1 MSKNISKLSGRIGLR
16 DNLFDEISR
25 SSLNSDNGKGIK
37 DIKEIAEKYKV
48 GVSTIHG
55 AESFYEFLRPSHRE
69 KKAFVC
75 NGSACMCAGTQEPL
89 KEKLKEK
96 LGNDKVGE
104 MFCLG
109 YCYENHAFHYDG
121 KNYAG
126 EDIKKIDQIIKGE
139 EINQEKFFSKS
150 YATTSFL
157 MDDKLSDLSK
167 FKDQLSKFLKTE
179 KSEIIKSLLSSNL
192 TGRGG
197 AGFPTGMKW
206 DFCSKAKSDKKYVI
220 CNADE
225 GDSGAYSDRYLLEDQ
240 PLKVIFGMVLCGY
253 VIGGDEGVL
262 YIRGEYPKSIEALN
276 GSINSL
282 KEAGLLGKN
291 ILGTG
296 FSFDLNICIGQGAY
310 ICGEE
315 TALIAS
321 IEGRRAEVD
330 VRPPFPVTEGLYK
343 KPTVVNNVETLA
355 AAAGILLNGAEKFS
369 SIGNKKSAGTK
380 LVCLDSFFNNPGVYE
395 IDMGTSMKKVFY
407 EIGGGLNKSV
417 KAFQIGGPLGG
428 VVPTKEIDNLNLDFQ
443 EFTAA
448 GFMLGHASVVSIPSD
463 FNMVDYIHHLFE
475 FTAEESCGKCFPGR
489 LGSYR
494 GKEMFDQVRNKSA
507 KIPLKLLNELLITMK
522 KGCLCALCGAIPT
535 PIMNIL
541 KYFGHEM
548 KDDMVKEN

>member
-1 MSKNISKLSGRIGLR
+1 MSKNISNLSGRIGLK
-16 DNLFDEISR
+16 DNLFKQISEN
-25 SSLNSDNGKGIK
+25 SLSKEPK
-37 DIKEIAEKYKV
+37 DIGEIAKKHNL
-48 GVSTIHG
+48 GVSTLHG

-96 LGNDKVGE
+96 LGDDKVGE

-121 KNYAG
+121 QNYAG
-126 EDIKKIDQIIKGE
+126 NDINKIDEIISGNDLE
-139 EINQEKFFSKS
+139 QEKFYSESFAS
-150 YATTSFL
+150 TSFL
-157 MDDKLSDLSK
+157 MDNKLSDLSK
-167 FKDQLSKFLKTE
+167 FKDHLTKFINTDKQ
-179 KSEIIKSLLSSNL
+179 EIIKSLLESNL

-206 DFCSKAKSDKKYVI
+206 DFCSKAKGDKKYVI

-240 PLKVIFGMVLCGY
+240 ALKVIFGMVICGY
-253 VIGGDEGVL
+253 VIGSDEGVL
-262 YIRGEYPKSIEALN
+262 YIRGEYPKSIESLN
-276 GSINSL
+276 ASINSL
-282 KEAGLLGKN
+282 KKEGLLGEK
-291 ILGTG
+291 ILGTN
-296 FSFDLNICIGQGAY
+296 FSFDLGICIGQGAY

-355 AAAGILLNGAEKFS
+355 AAAGILLNSAEKFS
-369 SIGNKKSAGTK
+369 AIGNKKSAGTK
-380 LVCLDSFFNNPGVYE
+380 LVCFDSFFNNPGVYE
-395 IDMGTSMKKVFY
+395 IDMGTPMKKVLY
-407 EIGGGLNKSV
+407 DIGGGFKEDI
-417 KAFQIGGPLGG
+417 KALQIGGPLGG
-428 VVPTKEIDNLNLDFQ
+428 VLPVSEAEKLNLDFQ
-443 EFTAA
+443 EFTKA
-448 GFMLGHASVVSIPSD
+448 GFMLGHASIVSIPKD
-463 FNMVDYIHHLFE
+463 FPMVEYIHHLFE

-494 GKEMFDQVRNKSA
+494 GKEMFDQLKSKRA
-507 KIPLKLLNELLITMK
+507 KIPLKVLNDLLITMK

-541 KYFGHEM
+541 KYFGDEM
-548 KDDMVKEN
+548 KNDMVKEN